1 MLMNNSDY
9 WLKRAIELE
18 KSTIVNEDRYLE
30 TLKKEYEKAL
40 NNIKKE
46 TRNWLARFSV
56 NNQISL
62 KDSKKWLNINE
73 LKELKWNVEE
83 YIKYGQEN
91 GIDLIWKKE
100 LENASAKIHI
110 SRLEALQMQ
119 IQNEIEILSKYEQKN
134 TESFI
139 IDTYKDSYY
148 RQAYELQKG
157 HNVAFQIAA
166 LDTNTI
172 KKVISRPWT
181 SDSYTFSDRIWKNKK
196 VLLDTLQKELTQSI
210 IRGKAP
216 DEVIE
221 KISKVMGVS
230 KNKAAT
236 LVMTESAFF
245 SSIARKKCY
254 NDLWVNE
261 YDIVAT
267 LDSHTSEICRELDGK
282 KFKMSEYKEGVTA
295 PPFHVRCRSTTA
307 PHFND
312 EFEFGERAAR
322 NTNGKTYYIPS
333 NITYKEWK
341 EKYVDNSIKDDII
354 IPNYI
359 RMNVQSGFN
368 PKNEVEAI
376 NSAISEMPLKIQKKL
391 KESAIEI
398 FSKGQI
404 IKDGKEVNTS
414 FYDRNQDIIHIYEGA
429 NKSEVI
435 HEIGHVIETK
445 YKILNDYEYIN
456 IRDSEL
462 QNYSIYSVTYLKN
475 YSNIKGIKSKK
486 FISEQQGRIYRKDL
500 NGNSY
505 IANNQKINLN
515 CLGEYFSEGF
525 REYFDNPENLKSK
538 DIQLFRYIERKL
550 NKND

>member
-1 MLMNNSDY
+1 MNNSDY